1 MHSKQW
7 VERDADAASD
17 NGVVLLESA
26 RLGEEVVVRFG
37 LLEERGLRRDWRA
50 TSKKWALDQK
60 SPPRP
65 EHFKG

>member
-7 VERDADAASD
+7 GERDADGATD
-17 NGVVLLESA
+17 NGVVLGGGCEA
-26 RLGEEVVVRFG
+26 GREVVGRFV

-60 SPPRP
+60 SPP
-65 EHFKG
+65 